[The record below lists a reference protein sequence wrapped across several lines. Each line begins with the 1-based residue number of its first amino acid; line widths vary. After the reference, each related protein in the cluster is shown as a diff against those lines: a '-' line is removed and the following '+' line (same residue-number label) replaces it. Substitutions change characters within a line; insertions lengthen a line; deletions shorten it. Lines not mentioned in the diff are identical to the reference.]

1 MRPKF
6 GQQFKV
12 KWLDAFASAEWTDN
26 KTLDKLLKD
35 ATPEQQTLYFIKQTP
50 DFYIFTS
57 GKPKPDQYIDIHAMP
72 KGWIVD
78 IKPVRKP

>member
-6 GQQFKV
+6 GQHYRV
-12 KWLDAFASAEWTDN
+12 KWYDAFADSAWNDD
-26 KTLDKLLKD
+26 KSLDKLIEE

-50 DFYIFTS
+50 DSYIFTS

-72 KGWIVD
+72 KGWIVEL
-78 IKPVRKP
+78 KPVR